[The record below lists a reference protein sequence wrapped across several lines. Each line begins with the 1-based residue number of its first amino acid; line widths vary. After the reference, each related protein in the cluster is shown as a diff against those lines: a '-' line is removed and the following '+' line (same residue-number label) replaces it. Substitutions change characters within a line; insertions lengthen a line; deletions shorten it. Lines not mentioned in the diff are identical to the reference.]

1 MILLIIVILSAI
13 VLYTIIQYN
22 SLVKTNN
29 LVKEAFSTMDVY
41 LKKRWDL
48 IPNLVEVVKGYA
60 NYEKD
65 NLNEITT
72 LRTNIYDNMSIN
84 KKIDINEQITQ
95 NISKIMA
102 ISENYPELRT
112 SENFSKL
119 SKELTEI
126 EDEIEDEIANS
137 RKYYNG
143 TVRMLNN
150 KIQMFPS
157 NIVANIFKFK
167 QEKMFEANTEEKN
180 NIKVNL

>member
-1 MILLIIVILSAI
+1 MILLIIVILSII

-65 NLNEITT
+65 TLNEITT

-84 KKIDINEQITQ
+84 KKNRYQ
-95 NISKIMA
+95 
-102 ISENYPELRT
+102 
-112 SENFSKL
+112 
-119 SKELTEI
+119 
-126 EDEIEDEIANS
+126 
-137 RKYYNG
+137 
-143 TVRMLNN
+143 
-150 KIQMFPS
+150 
-157 NIVANIFKFK
+157 
-167 QEKMFEANTEEKN
+167 
-180 NIKVNL
+180 

>member
-1 MILLIIVILSAI
+1 MILLIIVILSII

-48 IPNLVEVVKGYA
+48 IPNLVEVVKCYA

-65 NLNEITT
+65 ALNEITT

-102 ISENYPELRT
+102 ISENYPELRA
-112 SENFSKL
+112 SENFLKL
-119 SKELTEI
+119 SKELT
-126 EDEIEDEIANS
+126 EIEDEIANS

-143 TVRMLNN
+143 AVRMLNN